1 MIETAVL
8 YGLLWVTIS
17 YLIYRYG
24 RYSDWSSNEGGKA
37 FMAMKLAFWVT
48 LTFVLAAVAFPG
60 SWVVIG
66 RFVALGLVEVALLYQ
81 VHTVVKLQ
89 GGWRRRRTEQER
101 DRPEFTGHRRRRI
114 LAGRLVKR
122 EAKERKAALEEL

>member
-1 MIETAVL
+1 MIETAAL
-8 YGLLWVTIS
+8 YGLLWLTIT

-24 RYSDWSSNEGGKA
+24 RYSEWSSNEGGKA
-37 FMAMKLAFWVT
+37 FMAMKIAFWVT

-60 SWVVIG
+60 AWVTVG

-89 GGWRRRRTEQER
+89 GGWRRKRTARER
-101 DRPEFTGHRRRRI
+101 DHPEWTGHRRRRI
-114 LAGRLVKR
+114 IAGRLVKR
-122 EAKERKAALEEL
+122 ERKERAAALKEL